1 MKLLKFIFKCGLF
14 LGCFT
19 TAVQADNRVFSL
31 RLTQAPLV
39 QTLQH
44 LAAEQNT
51 NLIIEDKLDDTISL
65 QLENTDL
72 DQVLRSVAK
81 IKQLDLW
88 QENGIYYLNQM
99 DKNAKFAMPMDIPEI
114 SGNVATP
121 PVPIEPEIETTT
133 IKLHYAKASEVMKSL
148 TAGNGALVSE
158 FGRLTFDDRSNVL
171 IIQDNKKSIRHIRK
185 LVAELDK
192 PIEQI
197 AIEARIVTMNDESL
211 KELGVRWG
219 MFEPTTAAHKVSG
232 NLAANGFADITNNLN
247 VNFAATSTPAGSVAL
262 QVAKI
267 NSRLLDLELTALEQ
281 ENNVEI
287 IASPRLLTTNKK
299 SASIKQGSEI
309 PYVVTNGKND
319 TQSVEF
325 REAVLGLE
333 VTPHISQN
341 NTILLDL
348 IVSQNSPGN
357 RVSYGENSE
366 VVSIDK
372 QEIQTQVFAK
382 DGETIVLGGVF
393 HDTIT
398 KGTNKVPV
406 LGDIPWVGKLFSNES
421 ERHQKRELVIFVTPR
436 ILKNGETLEQLKQK
450 DGLQK
455 GKYLPV
461 ESAVKNSGKKS

>member
-1 MKLLKFIFKCGLF
+1 MKIVKFCLKSGLF
-14 LGCFT
+14 LGCFI
-19 TAVQADNRVFSL
+19 AASFADNPVFTL
-31 RLTQAPLV
+31 RLKQAPLV
-39 QTLQH
+39 STLQH

-51 NLIIEDKLDDTISL
+51 NLIIEDSLEGTISL

-81 IKQLDLW
+81 IKQLNLW
-88 QENGIYYLNQM
+88 QENGIYYLNQL
-99 DKNAKFAMPMDIPEI
+99 DTSAKFAMSMDDGNEI
-114 SGNVATP
+114 VDSNSLEMPA
-121 PVPIEPEIETTT
+121 ESETETAT

-148 TAGNGALVSE
+148 SSGNGALVSDT
-158 FGRLTFDDRSNVL
+158 GRLTFDDRSNVL
-171 IIQDNKKSIRHIRK
+171 IVQDSKKSIQNIRK

-197 AIEARIVTMNDESL
+197 AIEARIVTINDESL

-219 MFEPTTAAHKVSG
+219 MFDPTSSAHKVNGSLAG
-232 NLAANGFADITNNLN
+232 NGFSNLADHLN
-247 VNFAATSTPAGSVAL
+247 VNFATTTTPAGSAAL

-267 NSRLLDLELTALEQ
+267 NGRLLDLELTALEQ

-333 VTPHISQN
+333 VTPHISQDN
-341 NTILLDL
+341 AILLDL

-357 RVSYGENSE
+357 RVSYGEYSE

-398 KGTNKVPV
+398 KGANKVPV
-406 LGDIPWVGKLFSNES
+406 LGDIPVVGKLFSNES

-450 DGLQK
+450 EGLQK
-455 GKYLPV
+455 EKFLPIKNT
-461 ESAVKNSGKKS
+461 VKNSTKKS